1 MKAINERVQVTKEE
15 IEFAKEISIE
25 RHRRNQESTNRNAK
39 IDPESDDIKI
49 MTEGYCGEI
58 IFSKIFGTVL
68 DKSTE
73 PRKSIDD
80 NGDTVYMNKNIDI
93 KTTKYASGSL
103 AAPRWTKSNV
113 DAYALI
119 IGESNKYDGHFVFKG
134 FMTKKDLI
142 QPEKLGTLGHG
153 ETYLAGQ
160 HELKE
165 FNDLEFNEDEKE

>member
-1 MKAINERVQVTKEE
+1 MKTINTRIQVTEEE
-15 IEFAKEISIE
+15 IAFAKEISIE
-25 RHRRNQESTNRNAK
+25 RHRRNQESSNSNAK
-39 IDPESDDIKI
+39 IDPNTNDIAV
-49 MTEGYCGEI
+49 MVEGYCGEI

-73 PRKSIDD
+73 PRKSVND
-80 NGDTVYMNKNIDI
+80 NGDTVYEGKNIDI
-93 KTTKYASGSL
+93 KTTKYSAGGSL

-119 IGESNKYDGHFVFKG
+119 VGQSTEYDGHFVFRG

-142 QPEKLGTLGHG
+142 KPERLGTLGHG
-153 ETYLAGQ
+153 DTYLAES

-165 FNDLEFNEDEKE
+165 FNDLDFN